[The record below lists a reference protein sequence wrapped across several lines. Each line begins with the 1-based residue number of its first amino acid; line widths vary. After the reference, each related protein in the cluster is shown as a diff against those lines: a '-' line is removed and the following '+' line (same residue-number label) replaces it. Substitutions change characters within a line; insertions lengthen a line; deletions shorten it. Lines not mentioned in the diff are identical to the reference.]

1 LDSVD
6 RPAAVVLAAGQ
17 GTRMKSALPKV
28 LHPVLGRP
36 LVAYAVDTA
45 FEVTGSGPVLVVG
58 HGAEQVKET
67 LGSRAEYAL
76 QAEQLGTGHAV
87 LQAREMLLGR
97 ADRVLVWYADM
108 PLITAD
114 RLRRLLAQHR
124 ASGATFTLVSVV
136 ADDPRGFGRVIRDE
150 NGDVRAVVE
159 EVDCTPEQRAIRE
172 LNAGVYCFEAE
183 WLWRNLPGLPMS
195 RKGEYYLTDAVA
207 MAVSQG
213 CKVGA
218 YVCDDLD
225 ELLGINTRIHL
236 AEAEAAMRRRVNR
249 RWMEAG
255 VTLIDPETITIEPG
269 VEIGVETVIQP
280 GSLLRGKTVIG
291 SRCQL
296 GPHTLIENSVVGD
309 DCSVIMSAV
318 RDATLTAGSQVGP
331 FANVIATG
339 TGQD

>member
-1 LDSVD
+1 
-6 RPAAVVLAAGQ
+6 
-17 GTRMKSALPKV
+17 
-28 LHPVLGRP
+28 
-36 LVAYAVDTA
+36 
-45 FEVTGSGPVLVVG
+45 
-58 HGAEQVKET
+58 
-67 LGSRAEYAL
+67 
-76 QAEQLGTGHAV
+76 
-87 LQAREMLLGR
+87 
-97 ADRVLVWYADM
+97 
-108 PLITAD
+108 
-114 RLRRLLAQHR
+114 
-124 ASGATFTLVSVV
+124 
-136 ADDPRGFGRVIRDE
+136 
-150 NGDVRAVVE
+150 
-159 EVDCTPEQRAIRE
+159 
-172 LNAGVYCFEAE
+172 
-183 WLWRNLPGLPMS
+183 MS